1 MNNSQTQK
9 KLTAGIITVIILAV
23 CLCITSFALIY
34 ASVSVENNIF
44 ITGNVKINLNDGKP
58 IITEN
63 EFIFEP
69 GMTVEKEFFIE
80 NQSSSSVYYK
90 IYFMN
95 IKGGL
100 AKVLTVTV
108 KDKDTVLFSG
118 SASEFTKANVTAPD
132 AYLSAGEKKLLTI
145 TFHYPED
152 SGNETQSLSLSF
164 DLAADAVQTKN
175 NPNKQFD

>member
-1 MNNSQTQK
+1 MNNSQTSK
-9 KLTAGIITVIILAV
+9 KLTSGIITVIILSI

-44 ITGNVKINLNDGKP
+44 ATGKVKINLNNGKP

-80 NQSSSSVYYK
+80 NLSSDSIYYK
-90 IYFMN
+90 VYFMN
-95 IKGGL
+95 VRGGL
-100 AKVLTVTV
+100 SDVLTVTV
-108 KDKDTVLFSG
+108 KDKDTVLFEG
-118 SASEFTKANVTAPD
+118 TAAEFTKAGVTSPD
-132 AYLSAGEKKLLTI
+132 EPLEIGERKAFTV
-145 TFHYPED
+145 TFHYPEE
-152 SGNETQSLSLSF
+152 SGNDTQNLSLSF

-175 NPNKQFD
+175 NPNKLFD